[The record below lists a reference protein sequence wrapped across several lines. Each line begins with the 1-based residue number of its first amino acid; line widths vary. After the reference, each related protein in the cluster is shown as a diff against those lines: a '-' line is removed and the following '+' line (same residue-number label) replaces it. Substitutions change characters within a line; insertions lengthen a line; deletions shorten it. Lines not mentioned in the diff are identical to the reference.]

1 MGRFV
6 DVWGGR
12 RVEAISTARSAAL
25 LVISGFAVLMGPG
38 VATAQE
44 RSAETGVEVLESA
57 REARSHTVRRGDTL
71 WDLAGVYLANPF
83 GWPQIYEIN
92 TTVIENPHW
101 IYPGEVL
108 ALPGAV
114 VVADRLRNEPLDSSS
129 ADLWEPV
136 ERVARGPQSEGRG
149 VTWFGGPSVFD
160 TSPIGRTIL
169 GGLDVE
175 PYSSPALVSPGDFHR
190 SPMLVE
196 KNDYRSSYG
205 KTTRVIDGNPLH
217 MRIPPAIR
225 LRDIVV
231 IEFKELEVLTGDELR
246 AIRWHSGVRG
256 FEIAESLARLRVLA
270 VEQEK
275 DKNLVRAVVTHLYSD
290 FSIGDP
296 VIRAERF
303 DTPATLQQIADDGD
317 FHVELIGAEVKQ
329 ALLSEGDMVFIDAG
343 SEDGVRIGDEFVFFD
358 PRDDADSR
366 LEDRLA
372 TVRIMRVEATTAT
385 ARIEDLKDASPE
397 KGSVGRRIRRA
408 VGS

>member
-6 DVWGGR
+6 DVWLGWS
-12 RVEAISTARSAAL
+12 VEVSRTTRSAAL
-25 LVISGFAVLMGPG
+25 LAISGLALLGIPG
-38 VATAQE
+38 LAMAQE
-44 RSAETGVEVLESA
+44 RSAEPEVEVLESA
-57 REARSHTVRRGDTL
+57 RQLPQHTVKRGDTL
-71 WDLAGVYLANPF
+71 WGLAGFYLANPF
-83 GWPQIYEIN
+83 NWPQIYEIN

-101 IYPGEVL
+101 IYPGEIL
-108 ALPGAV
+108 AIPGAV
-114 VVADRLRNEPLDSSS
+114 AVVDQLRNDRLDAGA

-136 ERVARGPQSEGRG
+136 ERASGPQDSGRG
-149 VTWFGGPSVFD
+149 VSWFGGPSAFD

-175 PYSSPALVSPGDFHR
+175 AYRAPALVGAGDFYR

-196 KNDYRSSYG
+196 KNDFKSYG
-205 KTTRVIDGNPLH
+205 TTVRVIDGNPLH

-231 IEFKELEVLTGDELR
+231 IELRDLAVSPGDELR

-256 FEIAESLARLRVLA
+256 FEIAESLGLLRVLE
-270 VEQEK
+270 VEEGER
-275 DKNLVRAVVTHLYSD
+275 VSTARAVVTHLYSD

-303 DTPATLQQIADDGD
+303 DIPATLQQVEDDGT
-317 FHVELIGAEVKQ
+317 FEVELIGLEVNQ

-343 SEDGVRIGDEFVFFD
+343 SEAGVRSGDEFIFFD
-358 PRDDADSR
+358 PRDDADAR
-366 LEDRLA
+366 PEDRLA

-385 ARIEDLKDASPE
+385 GRIEDLEDASPE
-397 KGSVGRRIRRA
+397 KGSRGRRVRRA
-408 VGS
+408 AGS